1 MKLSTTFLLFFTIF
15 FRSGLWR
22 WFWRSVL
29 LQPAAVD
36 EAGESEEEEAKACC
50 LRRLQAEEPRL
61 RIVAAQHLE
70 EEADN
75 GVEHGIHAERLTAG
89 VLRRAEDEQQ
99 GEDDNIQLPL
109 PNLCRPQRHGAIGF
123 VGQRTLRIQQA
134 EAAACRR
141 AEGIAVEQVR
151 HTANGLAN
159 EQRGRNDVAKL
170 YPVDVVHFAVGNAG
184 SNACKHTA
192 LHSHAALPDEGNLQ
206 QMMAVIIPI
215 EEEHVPQ
222 PAADQSGKAA
232 INTDIK
238 NVLMPAA
245 ILLGEE
251 VRCACCQKNRC
262 AQHQAVHAHRKV
274 TYKK

>member
-22 WFWRSVL
+22 CFLRFVL
-29 LQPAAVD
+29 FQPAAVD

-61 RIVAAQHLE
+61 CIVAAQHFK

-75 GVEHGIHAERLTAG
+75 GVEHGIQAERLTAG

-99 GEDDNIQLPL
+99 GEDDNIQLTL
-109 PNLCRPQRHGAIGF
+109 PNLCRPQRHGAIGL
-123 VGQRTLRIQQA
+123 VGQRTLRIKQA

-151 HTANGLAN
+151 HAADGLAY
-159 EQRGRNDVAKL
+159 EQRGRYDVAKL
-170 YPVDVVHFAVGNAG
+170 YPVDVVHFAVGYAG
-184 SNACKHTA
+184 SYACKHAA

-206 QMMAVIIPI
+206 QMVAVVIPV
-215 EEEHVPQ
+215 EEEHIPQ
-222 PAADQSGKAA
+222 PAANQSGKAA

-251 VRCACCQKNRC
+251 VCRACCQKNRC

-274 TYKK
+274 AYKK